1 MTYKCALVEAPF
13 GGAKGGGRIDARTE
27 SVGFLE
33 RATRRYAAELNR
45 KNMIGPA
52 VDVEGKR
59 VIVQGLGKVG
69 YHAARLLEE
78 AGARIVAIAEYD
90 GGVASP
96 DGLDVDAVQR
106 HRAESGS
113 VRGAP
118 GARTSTSRCR
128 CSGSTATSSC
138 PRRSRTRSRR
148 RTHPGSGRASSTREV
163 M

>member
-1 MTYKCALVEAPF
+1 MKA
-13 GGAKGGGRIDARTE
+13 
-27 SVGFLE
+27 VGL
-33 RATRRYAAELNR
+33 TRGIA
-45 KNMIGPA
+45 
-52 VDVEGKR
+52 GKH

-96 DGLDVDAVQR
+96 DGLDIDAVQR

-118 GARTSTSRCR
+118 GARTVDLSLQVLGLDCDILVPAALENQITEEN
-128 CSGSTATSSC
+128 A
-138 PRRSRTRSRR
+138 PRI
-148 RTHPGSGRASSTREV
+148 RARIVDARGYVAFEP
-163 M
+163 